1 MADTKIFVGPR
12 VRRIRT
18 NMELTQTAMAAALG
32 ISPSY
37 LNLIERNQRP
47 LTAQLVMKLVSTFK
61 IDVEELQPSG
71 EAGSVAAL
79 KEVFTDPLLSGELP
93 GDTELVELSDGAPNA
108 AIAVVKLYRAYREQ
122 QERLTDLSRLMGE
135 AGHAVSTE
143 VRELPVDTVRNTLE
157 NAPWCFPAIER
168 AAERINEALDKH
180 QGRMAALYHLL
191 RSDHGISVQVLPVE
205 TMPVWRKRYDRHS
218 QRLFLS
224 ERVPR
229 WERAELLAQELI
241 LLRES
246 KIIDE
251 ELELLK
257 IEGDEAVRLARM
269 ELARYGALAVLM
281 PYDKFLRT
289 AERVAHDVMVL
300 ATRFEAGFGQVAQR
314 LVSMQDKSA
323 GHKAGLPFFMMEVD
337 QGGNLLRRVG
347 AKGFPIARFG
357 GNCPKLA
364 IHAAFSTPGEVITER
379 VINQVGDVYLTI
391 CRTVDGPQAGAGE
404 RPKRTAVLVG
414 VEDNYAKA
422 IMAAKSSTPR
432 KRGTVIVEQEDMHAR
447 AIAHARLIPDP
458 EKQPPVPV
466 GPACRLCERHDCI
479 ARSAPPLTRPLGL
492 DDLVQG
498 FGAYG
503 LT

>member
-1 MADTKIFVGPR
+1 MADTKVFVGPR

-18 NMELTQTAMAAALG
+18 NLELTQTAMASELG

-71 EAGSVAAL
+71 EAGSVVAL
-79 KEVFTDPLLSGELP
+79 KEVFSDPLLLGELP
-93 GDTELVELSDGAPNA
+93 GDAELMEISDGAPNA

-122 QERLTDLSRLMGE
+122 QERLTDLSRLMGKS
-135 AGHAVSTE
+135 GHSLSPQT
-143 VRELPVDTVRNTLE
+143 RELPVDLVRNKLE
-157 NAPWCFPAIER
+157 NSPWCFPAIER
-168 AAERINEALDKH
+168 AAERINEALDDHK
-180 QGRMAALYHLL
+180 GRMAALYHLL
-191 RSDHGISVQVLPVE
+191 RADHGIAVQVLPVE

-218 QRLFLS
+218 HRLFLS

-241 LLRES
+241 LLREGS
-246 KIIDE
+246 VVDE
-251 ELELLK
+251 EVELLNIK
-257 IEGDEAVRLARM
+257 GDEAVRLARM
-269 ELARYGALAVLM
+269 ELARYGALAILM
-281 PYDKFLRT
+281 PYEKFLRT
-289 AERVAHDVMVL
+289 AEKVAHDVMVL

-323 GHKAGLPFFMMEVD
+323 GNRAGLPFFMMEVD

-347 AKGFPIARFG
+347 AKGFPVASFG
-357 GNCPKLA
+357 GKCPKLA
-364 IHAAFSTPGEVITER
+364 IHAAFSTPGEVLTER
-379 VINQVGDVYLTI
+379 VITQEGNVYLTI

-404 RPKRTAVLVG
+404 RPKRTAVLLS
-414 VEDNYAKA
+414 VEDNHAKA
-422 IMAAKSSTPR
+422 IMAAKGAGAKR
-432 KRGTVIVEQEDMHAR
+432 RGTVIIDQEDMHAR

-458 EKQPPVPV
+458 ERQPPVQI
-466 GPACRLCERHDCI
+466 GTACRLCERHDCI